1 MPPPDPLAGRVE
13 LVALDGA
20 VAERERPAAHVDP
33 AAQGQR
39 GPFGVIVGEQAV
51 LDGERAARGDAAAD
65 RARAVDV
72 VRTDRA
78 VADREVAASEGGDT
92 AAPRGEVVVARG
104 VVDAAGGVPLDR
116 DMVERRVGAVQADAA
131 AAGPADA
138 GAAVAGDGGSAEGEA
153 AVDREDA
160 AAEAAHSH
168 RAGWSGNGVVLDGP
182 AGDGGG
188 AADQRHAAA
197 AELAPIHEVDAVAPD
212 GHVGQRH
219 AWCSRPAARRHS
231 RSGRAGKDC
240 SSERFRR

>member
-1 MPPPDPLAGRVE
+1 MR
-13 LVALDGA
+13 
-20 VAERERPAAHVDP
+20 
-33 AAQGQR
+33 
-39 GPFGVIVGEQAV
+39 
-51 LDGERAARGDAAAD
+51 DGEPAARGDAGAA

-78 VADREVAASEGGDT
+78 VADRQVAASEGGDT
-92 AAPRGEVVVARG
+92 AAGGGEVVVARG

-131 AAGPADA
+131 AGGPADA
-138 GAAVAGDGGSAEGEA
+138 GAAVAGDGGPGEGEA

-160 AAEAAHSH
+160 AAEAPHSH

-197 AELAPIHEVDAVAPD
+197 AELAPIQEVGAVAPD
-212 GHVGQRH
+212 GHVGQRQ
-219 AWCSRPAARRHS
+219 RRVLGQQPAAVA
-231 RSGRAGKDC
+231 AGGWDVTAL
-240 SSERFRR
+240 